1 MSKRIS
7 PGWRI
12 ASLSALFI
20 SQLILLIG
28 SVNLVTAASSQQR
41 RFSQPELGLEIIL
54 PDSWRSPLKV
64 VNGGR
69 SMSLIKRQELTI
81 NDPNL
86 AADFTAVDVWAD
98 GEDNAIRVRLSVIY
112 NDLSNQEWWKDKK
125 EKVAGSLLIREGESA
140 RLTALAQFG
149 IEPFEMRAITT
160 KPVVSQPGEVPRIV
174 NNTKSLEVVRLEK
187 SLDRYQMWLKNNS
200 SKNVVAY
207 TISTGNESLSTSG
220 VGYGNIRPAIAAGA
234 TSDEINLH
242 VVKVIAA
249 GAASDERHLYGA
261 KVEEDRITIPIV
273 VFEDG
278 SFEGDIKLAV
288 RFLVNGEGIRIQAP
302 HVLRMVEQ
310 TLQVEDAELQTAF
323 DKLEA
328 QLWVIPE
335 AIDKQSAV
343 ELLKSK
349 YPSFDDE
356 TISGLYEQLKGGL
369 YQARNMALSPIGD
382 IKRRIQEDEQR
393 QESKPAATRA
403 SLLRATL
410 TQIKND
416 FERIVGSNR

>member
-1 MSKRIS
+1 MSKKDYS
-7 PGWRI
+7 GWRI
-12 ASLSALFI
+12 AYHSALFV

-28 SVNLVTAASSQQR
+28 SVNFALASSSQER
-41 RFSQPELGLEIIL
+41 RFPQPDLALEIIL
-54 PDSWRSPLKV
+54 PNSSRSPLKLTV
-64 VNGGR
+64 RG
-69 SMSLIKRQELTI
+69 MTLIQRQQLAI
-81 NDPNL
+81 NDPKL

-98 GEDNAIRVRLSVIY
+98 GEGNAIRVRLSIIY

-140 RLTALAQFG
+140 RLTELAQFG
-149 IEPFEMRAITT
+149 IEPFEMRAINAR
-160 KPVVSQPGEVPRIV
+160 PVVVQPGEGPRIV

-187 SLDRYQMWLKNNS
+187 SLDGYQIWLKNNS

-207 TISTGNESLSTSG
+207 TISTGDRSLSAAG
-220 VGYGNIRPAIAAGA
+220 VVYGNIRPAIAAGA
-234 TSDEINLH
+234 TSDEI
-242 VVKVIAA
+242 
-249 GAASDERHLYGA
+249 RLYGA
-261 KVEEDRITIPIV
+261 TVEEDRITIPVV

-278 SFEGDIKLAV
+278 SFEGDIKLAAQ
-288 RFLVNGEGIRIQAP
+288 FLVSGEGIRIQAP

-310 TLQVEDAELQTAF
+310 TLQVDDAELQTAL

-349 YPSFDDE
+349 YPSFEDE
-356 TISGLYEQLKGGL
+356 IISGLYEALKGGL
-369 YQARNMALSPIGD
+369 YQARNMALAPIGD

-393 QESKPAATRA
+393 QELSPVATGAR
-403 SLLRATL
+403 LLREGL
-410 TQIKND
+410 TRIKND
-416 FERIVGSNR
+416 FERIIAAKR